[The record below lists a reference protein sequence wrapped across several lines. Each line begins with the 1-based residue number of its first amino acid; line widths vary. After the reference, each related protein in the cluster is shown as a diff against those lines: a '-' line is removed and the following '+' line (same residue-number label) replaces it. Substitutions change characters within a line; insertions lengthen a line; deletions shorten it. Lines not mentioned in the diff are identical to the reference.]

1 MARGVLLAVR
11 TMRKLGLATLL
22 PALVAGTLP
31 ACGGEADDGDTQ
43 PIETPGEPQ
52 PVICKAESVSLTS
65 GLEPS
70 VETDFIGLYSSSNTL
85 DVVELVQSSGTLC
98 AGASDRA
105 ACEAAAAAFDAERTG
120 IHPYYWG
127 PHYVF
132 VYTSG
137 DTVGIIYDAAE
148 LKAFLGA
155 IDTPNEAALVLWSIN
170 RPLACGETINEDEA
184 GYYARGTWQVS
195 DCPFTDQE
203 LLLHVAR
210 DGSTEQTAVGE
221 PVVTS
226 QGCAGRRPTC
236 LVAAPPSSA
245 RSALG
250 RYFAGL
256 AHLESAAVVAFAIL
270 ERELGE
276 RGAPAELIEAS
287 RKALGDEV
295 RHADIM
301 GRLARRFEAQPAPV
315 ELKKRRQRS
324 LLEIA
329 LENATEG
336 CVRETYAA
344 LQAHYQA
351 TAADDPEVR
360 GAWAIVAPEETEHA
374 ELSHALHR
382 WLMQKLSEEER
393 EQVDGAIRQT
403 LRALESELSV
413 EPEAELVSAAGV
425 PDAAQARRLYE
436 ALEKEL
442 FSTLL
447 EQSAA

>member
-1 MARGVLLAVR
+1 
-11 TMRKLGLATLL
+11 MRKLGLATLL

-43 PIETPGEPQ
+43 PIETPGEPRA
-52 PVICKAESVSLTS
+52 VICKAESVSMTS
-65 GLEPS
+65 GLQPS
-70 VETDFIGLYSSSNTL
+70 VATDFIGLYTTTGVVTL
-85 DVVELVQSSGTLC
+85 VESDGTLC
-98 AGASDRA
+98 AGASDPK
-105 ACEAAAAAFDAERTG
+105 ACEAAAAAIDPERPG
-120 IHPYYWG
+120 ISPYYWG
-127 PHYVF
+127 PRYVF

-148 LKAFLGA
+148 LRAFLGT
-155 IDTPNEAALVLWSIN
+155 IDTPNEAAVVLWSIH
-170 RPLACGETINEDEA
+170 RPLACGEMINEDEA

-203 LLLHVAR
+203 LLLQVAR

-245 RSALG
+245 RLALG

-270 ERELGE
+270 ERELSE
-276 RGAPAELIEAS
+276 QRAPLDLVEAA

-295 RHADIM
+295 RHADVM
-301 GRLARRFEAQPAPV
+301 ARLARRFEATPAPV
-315 ELKKRRQRS
+315 ELKRRQRRS

-336 CVRETYAA
+336 CVRETYGA

-351 TAADDPEVR
+351 TVADDPEVR

-382 WLMQKLSEEER
+382 WLMPQLSEEER
-393 EQVDGAIRQT
+393 AQVEGAMRET
-403 LRALESELSV
+403 LRALERELSV
-413 EPEAELVSAAGV
+413 EPEAELVAAAGV

-447 EQSAA
+447 ERSAA